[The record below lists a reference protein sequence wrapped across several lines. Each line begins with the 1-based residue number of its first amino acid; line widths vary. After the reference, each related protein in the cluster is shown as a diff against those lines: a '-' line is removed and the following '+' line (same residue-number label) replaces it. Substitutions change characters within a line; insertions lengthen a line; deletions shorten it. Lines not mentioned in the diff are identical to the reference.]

1 MIRFNYLDLTGLN
14 PLLKSSYRG
23 SRMWS
28 LWYNCVVREI
38 LYISQMILWLKE
50 NTEFASGIQGSSS
63 NGMWTVNLI
72 HNLTKLYYIFKMSFI
87 REIGEGIRGLGSI
100 AVLLF
105 MEQLQATGKP
115 DQYLKYE
122 KKRAIMNVDP
132 YIQIMPTRSKTFE
145 QFPVILK

>member
-1 MIRFNYLDLTGLN
+1 
-14 PLLKSSYRG
+14 
-23 SRMWS
+23 
-28 LWYNCVVREI
+28 
-38 LYISQMILWLKE
+38 
-50 NTEFASGIQGSSS
+50 
-63 NGMWTVNLI
+63 
-72 HNLTKLYYIFKMSFI
+72 MSFI

-145 QFPVILK
+145 QFPVILKSTQHSTFKRKLCKYKFSHLEVSQLW

>member
-1 MIRFNYLDLTGLN
+1 
-14 PLLKSSYRG
+14 
-23 SRMWS
+23 
-28 LWYNCVVREI
+28 
-38 LYISQMILWLKE
+38 
-50 NTEFASGIQGSSS
+50 
-63 NGMWTVNLI
+63 
-72 HNLTKLYYIFKMSFI
+72 MSFI

-132 YIQIMPTRSKTFE
+132 YIQIMPQEARPLSNF
-145 QFPVILK
+145 QLF